1 MKRQAKT
8 RKRNVNQMQIRQRNS
23 EQNIERM
30 LKTQFYGLGSG
41 FLKWHQRH
49 KQPKREIKTDTLNLI
64 KIKNFFLSR
73 DTTKKVKDNLQ
84 NGRKSWTRQGASIQ
98 SI

>member
-8 RKRNVNQMQIRQRNS
+8 REKNVNQMQIQQRNS

-41 FLKWHQRH
+41 FLK
-49 KQPKREIKTDTLNLI
+49 
-64 KIKNFFLSR
+64 
-73 DTTKKVKDNLQ
+73 
-84 NGRKSWTRQGASIQ
+84 
-98 SI
+98 